1 MNSNFRNFAIWVFIG
16 LLLVALFN
24 LFQSPGVHVRGNE
37 ISFSQLLSEV
47 EAGNIQDV
55 TIAGNTITGHFTD
68 GRNFQTYAPN
78 DPNLVDKLNQKG
90 VKITAKPSEDD
101 VPSLLGV
108 LVSWFPMTWRPVA
121 RRSAFGG
128 LRLSALKIKGN

>member
-47 EAGNIQDV
+47 EGGNVQDV
-55 TIAGNTITGHFTD
+55 TIAGNTITGHFAD

-78 DPNLVDKLNQKG
+78 DPNLVDKLNQKA
-90 VKITAKPSEDD
+90 VSYTHLTLPTI
-101 VPSLLGV
+101 LLV
-108 LVSWFPMTWRPVA
+108 
-121 RRSAFGG
+121 
-128 LRLSALKIKGN
+128 